1 MNLELVINYIIAT
14 CISATRINVFKT
26 ARNLGPIFLPEL
38 RLSFAINF
46 ASLMIVSCLSENPR
60 LTWPSK
66 SKLSISSYRF
76 AQNQFWKRRLLSNF
90 LFLFIYIFFNFLYP
104 LRFFLRFRSRQ
115 SRESRGLENNT
126 LDFAVYDRFSS
137 RCACKRSDPRP
148 EVESARRARF
158 RLQSFQDPRV
168 RLYPV

>member
-60 LTWPSK
+60 LTRPSK

-76 AQNQFWKRRLLSNF
+76 AQNQF
-90 LFLFIYIFFNFLYP
+90 
-104 LRFFLRFRSRQ
+104 
-115 SRESRGLENNT
+115 
-126 LDFAVYDRFSS
+126 
-137 RCACKRSDPRP
+137 
-148 EVESARRARF
+148 
-158 RLQSFQDPRV
+158 
-168 RLYPV
+168 